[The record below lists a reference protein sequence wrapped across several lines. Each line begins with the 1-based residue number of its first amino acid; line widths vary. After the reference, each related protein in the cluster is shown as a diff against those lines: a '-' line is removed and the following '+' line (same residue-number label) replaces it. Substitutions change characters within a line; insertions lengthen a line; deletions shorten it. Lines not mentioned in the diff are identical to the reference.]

1 MAATSGQLRAPLV
14 LPSNRGADPSSGAE
28 RNPQTQG
35 EDAWSPHPVVCA
47 SGTWRLR

>member
-1 MAATSGQLRAPLV
+1 MSAPQQTIARQ
-14 LPSNRGADPSSGAE
+14 PSNRGADSSSGAE

-35 EDAWSPHPVVCA
+35 EDAWSPHPAVCA

>member
-1 MAATSGQLRAPLV
+1 MSAPQQTIARQ
-14 LPSNRGADPSSGAE
+14 PSNRGADPSSGAE

-35 EDAWSPHPVVCA
+35 EDAWSPHPAVCA